1 MNILNGYILVEKLP
15 KKEAEGFEVVETQ
28 DDFIYKG
35 KVIEISRP
43 MVNYT
48 TATIDIQ
55 NDIKIGDIVIFAKY
69 SPDTHEID
77 FEGRKVKFVK
87 ATDVLAVE

>member
-1 MNILNGYILVEKLP
+1 MNILNGYLLVDKLP

-28 DDFIYKG
+28 DDFVYKG
-35 KVIEISRP
+35 KVIAVSPGITFHAFK
-43 MVNYT
+43 VD
-48 TATIDIQ
+48 DI
-55 NDIKIGDIVIFAKY
+55 ITFAKY

>member
-1 MNILNGYILVEKLP
+1 MNILNGYLLVDKLP

-28 DDFIYKG
+28 DDFVYKG
-35 KVIEISRP
+35 KVINKSKDIE
-43 MVNYT
+43 N
-48 TATIDIQ
+48 IDI
-55 NDIKIGDIVIFAKY
+55 DSIVLFAKY

-77 FEGRKVKFVK
+77 LDGRKVKFVK

>member
-1 MNILNGYILVEKLP
+1 MNILNGYLLVDKIPKEKS
-15 KKEAEGFEVVETQ
+15 EGFETVETQ
-28 DDFIYKG
+28 DDFVYRG
-35 KVIEISRP
+35 KVIA
-43 MVNYT
+43 VATTNFV
-48 TATIDIQ
+48 TATSSYKIDE
-55 NDIKIGDIVIFAKY
+55 IKVGDIVLFAKY

>member
-1 MNILNGYILVEKLP
+1 MNILNGYLLVEKLP

-28 DDFIYKG
+28 DDFVYKG
-35 KVIEISRP
+35 KVINKSKDIESI
-43 MVNYT
+43 N
-48 TATIDIQ
+48 ID
-55 NDIKIGDIVIFAKY
+55 DIILFAKY

>member
-1 MNILNGYILVEKLP
+1 MNILNGYLLVDKLP
-15 KKEAEGFEVVETQ
+15 KKEAEGFEIVETQ
-28 DDFIYKG
+28 DDFVYKG
-35 KVIEISRP
+35 KVIASDAINIK
-43 MVNYT
+43 VN
-48 TATIDIQ
+48 DV
-55 NDIKIGDIVIFAKY
+55 VIFAKY

>member
-1 MNILNGYILVEKLP
+1 MNILNGYLLVDKLP
-15 KKEAEGFEVVETQ
+15 KKESEGFEVVDTQ
-28 DDFIYKG
+28 DDFVYKG
-35 KVIEISRP
+35 KVIAGAS
-43 MVNYT
+43 
-48 TATIDIQ
+48 DITFYGF
-55 NDIKIGDIVIFAKY
+55 KVGDVITFAKY